1 MPSKT
6 EFYRQMA
13 DHVATQLTG
22 SWQEWAGFL
31 TTAARL
37 YKYPFHEQ
45 LLIYAQRP
53 DATACAEYDLWNEKM
68 GRYVRRGS
76 KGIALVDDS
85 GDRPRLR
92 YVFDISDTG
101 TREHSRTPWLWQL
114 EERHLDSVQAML
126 ERTYDV
132 SGDDLAGQLTEVA
145 GKLAEEY
152 WTEHQQDFFYIVDG
166 SFLEEYD
173 EYNIGVQFK
182 AAATVSITYALMSR
196 CGLEPERY
204 FDHEDFMAIFDFNT
218 PSTIGALGTAV
229 SQLGQQVLRQIGVT
243 VRNAEREANQER
255 SKQDE
260 QSHDLHPERRLSDS
274 RPEAEPAAGET
285 PGQVRKDEESLPER
299 TSSHPLQ
306 PDVAEREAV
315 PAPHRDQRDRPEQT
329 GADDAPA
336 GEGSGSHRGTESQR
350 SHEVGGADEHL
361 QSPGRGDPDGGAY
374 QQLTLNLF
382 LSEAEQIQSIDEAEN
397 VAHTSSAFS
406 FAQNDID
413 HVLRLGGNTDRQ
425 RERVVAAFEKQ
436 KTTAEIA
443 EILKTLYH
451 GGNGLGSVSAW
462 YAEDGIHLSHGKSV
476 RYDRSAKVISWESAA
491 ERIGELLES
500 GQFASNVELAEAA
513 GYERSLLAE
522 KLWHLYHDFSDKAR
536 DSGYLSCLSGIQRTG
551 FPEETAWLT
560 EQLNS
565 PEFRQTLA
573 EEYAAFWTAYQQD
586 RELLRFHYHKPREIW
601 ESLQDLSLPR
611 KSFSSEMQDV
621 PAVKQF
627 ITEDEIDAAM
637 TGGSGIEGGKG
648 RIFTF
653 FKNPHTDKEKVDFLK
668 SEYGIGGHSHALSG
682 AMGSNEDHDGKGL
695 HYKKDGCPDMH
706 FTWEKVAK
714 RITGLIQKGRYLTE
728 QEQAQYDKIQAEKAL
743 AEEDALQAQQPT
755 PEIWEY
761 NGVKERHSD
770 DIVLYQMGDFFELYG
785 EDAKTAAA
793 ELDFHL
799 TTRAIPGGGR
809 VEMCGFPA
817 NRLEQVVEHLRDQ
830 HDVTISAVPE
840 GGRERQEYSMLSID
854 HEAEQHINAQEA
866 EFGADGTRVFRDM
879 EPEQAT
885 PTIRE
890 LYEKYKPIVME
901 AVTQDTRYRNACGH
915 SDYENAMIECN
926 AAVRRTIL
934 DSHDI
939 ELIRLF
945 SDVPE
950 FRQWLHREVADETYP
965 KLHELLRPLSQE
977 DIDSALCAWNGNIE
991 SKHAV
996 VRYMKDHA
1004 REKDTAAWLA
1014 QEYGGSNSLFVV
1026 RAGSPEEMQLPWPKV
1041 QRRLAQLIQEDRF
1054 YTEEEQDRFDN
1065 IDPIAIREALEER
1078 GIVNGQVAD
1087 PEKLDND
1094 PFIQRVMSDAEQ
1106 IAAAEA
1112 EQTSEVSISDEE
1124 YDAVRSPIPQR
1135 TSYDPATPVYAVGDT
1150 VYIEDDAY
1158 QITELRDDTVQ
1169 LLPTGMVYPI
1179 YRAERKEQ
1187 FEQLLRADR
1196 RNAYYTEF
1204 LPIDPDKA
1212 DQDLRDVLAHGLMD
1226 EADKKQVSTLLQ
1238 SGRSNSEIAYWLSR
1252 AYPREIETLDL
1263 ETGDIADY
1271 RTTAQGMELE
1281 VLDAEEKRLAVL
1293 YIRWDEVAP
1302 LLRGMYARQ
1311 LDGFGQEQPQPS
1323 AESPAF
1329 HSETVAVYP
1338 GDKNNLP
1345 YDVVVERLHIEEPEP
1360 PAPVTEPEKTFEE
1373 VLDEHPVSIPVN
1385 GQWQTFPNARA
1396 AEEASYEEYKAN
1408 LRHNAQNFRITDAH
1422 LGEGGPKAKFQA
1434 NIEAIKL
1441 LKHLEET
1448 TGQATPEQQEILSRY
1463 VGWGGLADA
1472 FDPEKP
1478 AWAAEY
1484 AQLKELL
1491 TPEEYAA
1498 ARSSTLNAHYTSPTV
1513 IQAIYEAVGRM
1524 GFETG
1529 NILEPSCGVGNFF
1542 GMLPEK
1548 MRNSRLYGVEL
1559 DSISGRIAKQLYPK
1573 ADITVA
1579 GFETTDRRDFYDLA
1593 IGNVPFGQYQVR
1605 DKAYDKLNF
1614 SIHNY
1619 FFAKALDQVRPGGV
1633 VAFVTSRYTMD
1644 AKDSTVR
1651 RYLAQRAELLGAIR
1665 LPNDAFKKNAGAE
1678 VVSDII
1684 FLQKRDRPLDIVPEW
1699 TQTGQTEDG
1708 FAINR
1713 YFLDHPEMVLGR
1725 QEPESTAHGMDYTVN
1740 PIEGL
1745 ELADQLHDA
1754 VKHIR
1759 GTYQEA
1765 DLPELGEGEA
1775 IDTSIPADPNV
1786 KNYSYTVVDGDVYF
1800 RENSRMVRPDLNATA
1815 EARVQGLVGLRECV
1829 QQLIDL
1835 QMDAATPDSA
1845 IRDKQAELNRLY
1857 DSFSAKYGLIND
1869 RANRLAFADDSS
1881 YYLLCALEVIDED
1894 GKLERKADMFTKR
1907 TIKPHKAVETVDTA
1921 SEALAVSI
1929 AERACVDMA
1938 YMSELTGKTSDELAA
1953 ELQGVI
1959 FRVPGQVEKDG
1970 TPHYVTADEY
1980 LSGNVRRKL
1989 RQAQRAAQQ
1998 DPSFAANVEAL
2009 TAAQPKDLDASEIEV
2024 RLGATW
2030 IDKEYIQQFMYET
2043 FDTPFY
2049 MQRNIEVN
2057 YTPFT
2062 AEWQITG
2069 KSSISQNNVAAYT
2082 TYGTSRA
2089 NAYKILEDSLNL
2101 RDVRIYDTVEDAD
2114 GRERRVLN
2122 AKETTLAAQKQQA
2135 IRDAFKDWI
2144 WKDPDRR
2151 QALVRQY
2158 NEEMNSTRPRE
2169 YDGGHITFGGMNP
2182 AITLREH
2189 QKNAIAHVLYGG
2201 NTLLAHEVGA
2211 GKTFEMVAAA
2221 MESKRLG
2228 LCQKS
2233 LFVVPNHLTEQWA
2246 SEFLR
2251 LYPSANILVTT
2262 KKDFETHNRKKFC
2275 ARIATGD
2282 YDAIIMGHSQF
2293 EKIPISRERQER
2305 LLYEQIDEITE
2316 GIAEVQAS
2324 GGERFTVKQLERTR
2338 KSLEARLEKLQA
2350 ESRKDDVVTFEQLGV
2365 DRLFVDEAHNYKNL
2379 FLYTKMRNVAGLST
2393 SDAQKSSDMFA
2404 KCRYMDEIT
2413 GNRGVIFAT
2422 GTPVSNSM
2430 TELYTMQRYLQYD
2443 RLQELNMTHFDCWA
2457 SRFGETVTALE
2468 LAPEGT
2474 GYRARTRFS
2483 KFFNLP
2489 ELMNL
2494 FKEVADIKTADQLN
2508 LPTPE
2513 VEYHNI
2519 VAQPTEHQQEMVK
2532 ALSER
2537 ASEVHRGSVDPSV
2550 DNMLKITSDGR
2561 KLGLDQR
2568 IINQLLPDEPGTKVN
2583 QCVDNIMQIWRDGDA
2598 DKLTQLVFCDIS
2610 TPQAAPSKKA
2620 AKQLDNP
2627 LLHGLEEAIPLDE
2640 PEPAFTIYED
2650 IRQKLIAQGMP
2661 ADQIAFIHE
2670 ANTEVRKKELFSKV
2684 RTGQVRVLLGS
2695 TAKMGA
2701 GTNVQ
2706 DRLVA
2711 LHDLD
2716 CPWRPGDLAQRKGRI
2731 ERQGNQNPLV
2741 HVYRYVTE
2749 GTFDAYLWQTV
2760 ENKQKFIS
2768 QIMTS
2773 KSPVRSCDDVDE
2785 TALSFAEIK
2794 ALCAGDPRIKER
2806 MDLDVE
2812 VAKLK
2817 LMKADHQS
2825 KQYRL
2830 EDQLLK
2836 YFPQEIE
2843 TNKGYIQGF
2852 EVDLETLVA
2861 HPHPADGFA
2870 GMEIRGDVLTDKEN
2884 AGAALLDACK
2894 EVKTSDP
2901 VQIGSYRGFIM
2912 SVEFEAW
2919 KQEYTL
2925 LLKGQMTHR
2934 ATLGTDPRGNL
2945 TRIDN
2950 ALAQM
2955 PQRLEAVKNQLENL
2969 YQQQAAA
2976 KEEVGKPFP
2985 FEDDLRI
2992 KSARLVELDTLLNI
3006 DGKGHA
3012 QPETVAAK
3020 SARPSVL
3027 DSLKRPVPPRSPEK
3041 KPKQH
3046 EEVR

>member
-1 MPSKT
+1 M
-6 EFYRQMA
+6 
-13 DHVATQLTG
+13 
-22 SWQEWAGFL
+22 
-31 TTAARL
+31 
-37 YKYPFHEQ
+37 
-45 LLIYAQRP
+45 
-53 DATACAEYDLWNEKM
+53 
-68 GRYVRRGS
+68 
-76 KGIALVDDS
+76 
-85 GDRPRLR
+85 
-92 YVFDISDTG
+92 
-101 TREHSRTPWLWQL
+101 
-114 EERHLDSVQAML
+114 
-126 ERTYDV
+126 
-132 SGDDLAGQLTEVA
+132 
-145 GKLAEEY
+145 
-152 WTEHQQDFFYIVDG
+152 
-166 SFLEEYD
+166 
-173 EYNIGVQFK
+173 
-182 AAATVSITYALMSR
+182 
-196 CGLEPERY
+196 
-204 FDHEDFMAIFDFNT
+204 
-218 PSTIGALGTAV
+218 
-229 SQLGQQVLRQIGVT
+229 
-243 VRNAEREANQER
+243 
-255 SKQDE
+255 
-260 QSHDLHPERRLSDS
+260 
-274 RPEAEPAAGET
+274 
-285 PGQVRKDEESLPER
+285 
-299 TSSHPLQ
+299 
-306 PDVAEREAV
+306 
-315 PAPHRDQRDRPEQT
+315 
-329 GADDAPA
+329 
-336 GEGSGSHRGTESQR
+336 
-350 SHEVGGADEHL
+350 
-361 QSPGRGDPDGGAY
+361 
-374 QQLTLNLF
+374 
-382 LSEAEQIQSIDEAEN
+382 
-397 VAHTSSAFS
+397 
-406 FAQNDID
+406 
-413 HVLRLGGNTDRQ
+413 
-425 RERVVAAFEKQ
+425 VVAFEKQ

-476 RYDRSAKVISWESAA
+476 RYDRSAQVISWESAA

-513 GYERSLLAE
+513 GYERSLLSE
-522 KLWHLYHDFSDKAR
+522 KLWHLYHDFSEEAR
-536 DSGYLSCLSGIQRTG
+536 DSGCLSCLSGIQRTG
-551 FPEETAWLT
+551 FPEETAWLA
-560 EQLNS
+560 EQLS
-565 PEFRQTLA
+565 DPAFRQTLK

-601 ESLQDLSLPR
+601 ENLKDLSLPR
-611 KSFSSEMQDV
+611 RTFSSDLSQV
-621 PAVKQF
+621 PTVQHF

-637 TGGSGIEGGKG
+637 TGGSSFAGGKG
-648 RIFTF
+648 RIYAF
-653 FKNPHTDKEKVDFLK
+653 FMENHTDKEKVRFLK
-668 SEYGIGGHSHALSG
+668 DEYGIGGRSHALSG
-682 AMGSNEDHDGKGL
+682 ATHSGEDHDGKGL
-695 HYKKDGCPDMH
+695 HYKKQDCPDVH
-706 FTWEKVAK
+706 LNWEKVAK
-714 RITGLIQKGRYLTE
+714 RITSLVQKDRYLTE
-728 QEQAQYDKIQAEKAL
+728 QEQAQYDKIQAEKEL
-743 AEEDALQAQQPT
+743 VEEDAIQAQQPEMEEET
-755 PEIWEY
+755 PKPTLGE
-761 NGVKERHSD
+761 
-770 DIVLYQMGDFFELYG
+770 QFEQY
-785 EDAKTAAA
+785 KPVVTAA
-793 ELDFHL
+793 
-799 TTRAIPGGGR
+799 
-809 VEMCGFPA
+809 
-817 NRLEQVVEHLRDQ
+817 
-830 HDVTISAVPE
+830 ISE
-840 GGRERQEYSMLSID
+840 
-854 HEAEQHINAQEA
+854 
-866 EFGADGTRVFRDM
+866 
-879 EPEQAT
+879 
-885 PTIRE
+885 
-890 LYEKYKPIVME
+890 
-901 AVTQDTRYRNACGH
+901 DTAYRNACGH
-915 SDYENAMIECN
+915 SDRENAVIEGN
-926 AAVRRTIL
+926 AAVRRAVVGSK
-934 DSHDI
+934 DM
-939 ELIRLF
+939 ELIRLY

-950 FRQWLHREVADETYP
+950 FRQRLHREVIDETYP

-977 DIDSALCAWNGNIE
+977 DIDTALCAWNGNIE

-996 VRYMKDHA
+996 IRYMKDHA

-1014 QEYGGSNSLFVV
+1014 QEYGGSNSNSLFVV
-1026 RAGSPEEMQLPWPKV
+1026 RAGSPEETQLPWPKV
-1041 QRRLAQLIQEDRF
+1041 QRRIAQLIQEDRF
-1054 YTEEEQDRFDN
+1054 YTEEEQNRFDD
-1065 IDPIAIREALEER
+1065 IDPIAIRETLEER
-1078 GIVNGQVAD
+1078 GIVNGQVTD
-1087 PEKLDND
+1087 PEKLDNA
-1094 PFIQRVMSDAEQ
+1094 PFIQQVMSDAEQ
-1106 IAAAEA
+1106 IADAET

-1124 YDAVRSPIPQR
+1124 YDAVRRPIPQR
-1135 TSYDPATPVYAVGDT
+1135 TSYDPAAPVYAVGDT

-1158 QITELRDDTVQ
+1158 QITELREDTVQ

-1204 LPIDPDKA
+1204 LPIDPDKT

-1226 EADKKQVSTLLQ
+1226 EADKKQISTLLQ

-1252 AYPREIETLDL
+1252 AYSGEIETLNL

-1271 RTTAQGMELE
+1271 RTTAQGIELE
-1281 VLDAEEKRLAVL
+1281 VMDAEEKRLAML
-1293 YIRWDEVAP
+1293 YFRWDEVAP

-1311 LDGFGQEQPQPS
+1311 QDGLGQEQPQP
-1323 AESPAF
+1323 ATESSTF
-1329 HSETVAVYP
+1329 HSETMAVYP

-1373 VLDEHPVSIPVN
+1373 VLDEHPVSIQVN
-1385 GQWQTFPNARA
+1385 GQWQTFPNAKA

-1408 LRHNAQNFRITDAH
+1408 LRRNAKNFRITDEH

-1434 NIEAIKL
+1434 NVNAIRL
-1441 LKHLEET
+1441 LKELEAA
-1448 TGQATPEQQEILSRY
+1448 GQQASPEQQEVLSRY
-1463 VGWGGLADA
+1463 VGWGGLSDA

-1478 AWAAEY
+1478 AWALEY

-1513 IQAIYEAVGRM
+1513 IQAIYEAVDRM

-1529 NILEPSCGVGNFF
+1529 NILEPSMGVGNFF
-1542 GMLPEK
+1542 GMLPEE

-1559 DSISGRIAKQLYPK
+1559 DPVSGRIAKQLYPK
-1573 ADITVA
+1573 ADITVG
-1579 GFETTDRRDFYDLA
+1579 GFETTDRRDFFDLA
-1593 IGNVPFGQYQVR
+1593 IGNVPFGQYQVN
-1605 DKAYDKLNF
+1605 DKAYNKLNF

-1665 LPNDAFKKNAGAE
+1665 LPNNAFKANAGTE

-1684 FLQKRDRPLDIVPEW
+1684 FLQKRDRPLDIAPEW
-1699 TQTGQTEDG
+1699 TQTGIIRVPAKSQDFVGEGGATEQASFSPQGGNEQSQSATTQDG
-1708 FAINR
+1708 FTINR

-1754 VKHIR
+1754 VKYIR

-1765 DLPELGEGEA
+1765 ELPELGEGEA

-1786 KNYSYTVVDGDVYF
+1786 KSYSYTVVDGAVYF

-1815 EARVQGLVGLRECV
+1815 EARIKGMVRLRDCV
-1829 QQLIDL
+1829 QELIDL
-1835 QMDAATPDSA
+1835 QMDAATPDSD
-1845 IRDKQAELNRLY
+1845 IREKQMELNQLY
-1857 DSFSAKYGLIND
+1857 DDFSAKYGLIND
-1869 RANRLAFADDSS
+1869 RGNRLAFADDSS
-1881 YYLLCALEVIDED
+1881 YYLLCALEVIDEN
-1894 GKLERKADMFTKR
+1894 GQLKHKADMFTKR
-1907 TIKPHKAVETVDTA
+1907 TIKPHEAVTSVDTA

-1929 AERACVDMA
+1929 AEKARVDME
-1938 YMSELTGKTSDELAA
+1938 YMEQLTGKTSDELAA

-1959 FRVPGQVEKDG
+1959 FRLPGPVPEGERP
-1970 TPHYVTADEY
+1970 TYVTADEY

-1998 DPSFAANVEAL
+1998 DPAFAINVEAL

-2030 IDKEYIQQFMYET
+2030 IDKKYIQQFMYET
-2043 FDTPFY
+2043 FNTPNY
-2049 MQRNIEVN
+2049 LQRAIQVN
-2057 YTPFT
+2057 YTSYT

-2069 KSSISQNNVAAYT
+2069 KSSVSENNVAAYT

-2114 GRERRVLN
+2114 GKERRVLN

-2135 IRDAFKDWI
+2135 IRDAFRDWI
-2144 WKDPDRR
+2144 WRDPERR
-2151 QALVRQY
+2151 QTLVRQY

-2169 YDGGHITFGGMNP
+2169 YDGSHITFGGMNP
-2182 AITLREH
+2182 SITLRDH
-2189 QKNAIAHVLYGG
+2189 QLGAIAHVLYGG

-2251 LYPSANILVTT
+2251 LYPSAKILVTT
-2262 KKDFETHNRKKFC
+2262 RKDFETHNRKKFC

-2282 YDAIIMGHSQF
+2282 YDAVIIGHSQF

-2413 GNRGVIFAT
+2413 GSRGVIFAT

-2443 RLQELNMTHFDCWA
+2443 RLQELSMTHFDCWA
-2457 SRFGETVTALE
+2457 SRFGETTTALE

-2494 FKEVADIKTADQLN
+2494 FKEVADIKTADQLH

-2519 VAQPTEHQQEMVK
+2519 VAQPTEHQKEMVQV
-2532 ALSER
+2532 LSER
-2537 ASEVHRGSVDPSV
+2537 ASRVHSGSVDPSE
-2550 DNMLKITSDGR
+2550 DNMLKITGDGR

-2583 QCVDNIMQIWRDGDA
+2583 QCVGNIMQIWRDGEA

-2610 TPQAAPSKKA
+2610 TPQAAPSKKT
-2620 AKQLDNP
+2620 AKALDNP
-2627 LLHGLEEAIPLDE
+2627 TLHALEQAVPLDE

-2670 ANTEVRKKELFSKV
+2670 AKTEVQKKELFSKV

-2695 TAKMGA
+2695 TSKMGA

-2812 VAKLK
+2812 VARLK

-2843 TNKGYIQGF
+2843 TNKGFIKGF
-2852 EVDLETLVA
+2852 EADLETLAA
-2861 HPHPADGFA
+2861 HPHPEDGFA

-2894 EVKTSDP
+2894 EVKGSEP
-2901 VQIGSYRGFIM
+2901 VQIGSYRGFTM
-2912 SVEFEAW
+2912 SVEFSAW

-2934 ATLGTDPRGNL
+2934 ASLGTDPRGNL

-2955 PQRLEAVKNQLENL
+2955 PQRLEAVKNQLDNL

-2976 KEEVGKPFP
+2976 KEEIGKPFP
-2985 FEDDLRI
+2985 FEDDLRV

-3012 QPETVAAK
+3012 QPETVVAK

>member
-1 MPSKT
+1 MPTKA
-6 EFYRQMA
+6 ELYAQMA
-13 DHVATQLTG
+13 DKVATQLTG

-31 TTAARL
+31 TTASRL

-45 LLIYAQRP
+45 LMIYAQRP

-114 EERHLDSVQAML
+114 EERHLDSVQVML

-229 SQLGQQVLRQIGVT
+229 SQINQQVLRQIGVT

-260 QSHDLHPERRLSDS
+260 QSHDLYPERRLSDS

-285 PGQVRKDEESLPER
+285 PGQVRKDEENLPQG
-299 TSSHPLQ
+299 TPSHPLQ

-315 PAPHRDQRDRPEQT
+315 PAPSGDRRDRPEQT

-350 SHEVGGADEHL
+350 SYEVGGADEHL
-361 QSPGRGDPDGGAY
+361 QSPGRGNPDGGAY

-476 RYDRSAKVISWESAA
+476 RYDRSAQVISWESAA

-513 GYERSLLAE
+513 GYERSLLSE
-522 KLWHLYHDFSDKAR
+522 KLWYLYHDLSDDAR
-536 DSGYLSCLSGIQRTG
+536 EAGYLSRLSEIKGNG
-551 FPEETAWLT
+551 FPEETRRLT
-560 EQLNS
+560 EQLS
-565 PEFRQTLA
+565 DPAFRQTLK
-573 EEYAAFWTAYQQD
+573 EEYAAFWTAYQQNRD
-586 RELLRFHYHKPREIW
+586 LLRFHYHRPREIW
-601 ESLQDLSLPR
+601 ENLKDLDLPRRTFSSDLS
-611 KSFSSEMQDV
+611 QV
-621 PAVKQF
+621 PTVQHF

-637 TGGSGIEGGKG
+637 TSGSSFAGGKG
-648 RIFTF
+648 RIYAF
-653 FKNPHTDKEKVDFLK
+653 FMENHTDKEKVRFLK
-668 SEYGIGGHSHALSG
+668 DEYGIGGRSHALSG
-682 AMGSNEDHDGKGL
+682 ATHSGEDHDGKGL
-695 HYKKDGCPDMH
+695 HYKKQDCPDVH
-706 FTWEKVAK
+706 LNWEKVAK
-714 RITGLIQKGRYLTE
+714 RITSLVQKDRYLTE
-728 QEQAQYDKIQAEKAL
+728 QEQAQYDKIQSEQEL
-743 AEEDALQAQQPT
+743 AEEDAIQAQQPEVEEET
-755 PEIWEY
+755 PKPTLGE
-761 NGVKERHSD
+761 
-770 DIVLYQMGDFFELYG
+770 QFEQYKPVVTAAIS
-785 EDAKTAAA
+785 EDAA
-793 ELDFHL
+793 
-799 TTRAIPGGGR
+799 
-809 VEMCGFPA
+809 
-817 NRLEQVVEHLRDQ
+817 
-830 HDVTISAVPE
+830 
-840 GGRERQEYSMLSID
+840 
-854 HEAEQHINAQEA
+854 
-866 EFGADGTRVFRDM
+866 
-879 EPEQAT
+879 
-885 PTIRE
+885 
-890 LYEKYKPIVME
+890 
-901 AVTQDTRYRNACGH
+901 YRNACGH
-915 SDYENAMIECN
+915 SDRENAVIEGN
-926 AAVRRTIL
+926 AAVRRAIL
-934 DSHDI
+934 GSKDM
-939 ELIRLF
+939 ELIRLY
-945 SDVPE
+945 SDIPE
-950 FRQWLHREVADETYP
+950 FRQRLHREVIDKTYP

-977 DIDSALCAWNGNIE
+977 DIDTALCAWNGNIE
-991 SKHAV
+991 SKQAV

-1026 RAGSPEEMQLPWPKV
+1026 RAGSPEETQLPWPKV

-1054 YTEEEQDRFDN
+1054 YTEEEQDRFDH

-1094 PFIQRVMSDAEQ
+1094 PFIQQVMSDAEQ
-1106 IAAAEA
+1106 IAAAET
-1112 EQTSEVSISDEE
+1112 EQTSEGSISDEE
-1124 YDAVRSPIPQR
+1124 YDAVRRPTPQR

-1226 EADKKQVSTLLQ
+1226 EADKQQISTLLQ

-1252 AYPREIETLDL
+1252 AYSGEIETLNL

-1293 YIRWDEVAP
+1293 YFRWDEVAP

-1311 LDGFGQEQPQPS
+1311 LDGFGQERPEPA
-1323 AESPAF
+1323 AESPTF

-1345 YDVVVERLHIEEPEP
+1345 YDVVERLHIEEPEP

-1373 VLDEHPVSIPVN
+1373 VLDEHPVSIQVN
-1385 GQWQTFPNARA
+1385 GQWQTFPNAKA

-1408 LRHNAQNFRITDAH
+1408 LRRNAQNFRITDEH

-1434 NIEAIKL
+1434 NINAIRL
-1441 LKHLEET
+1441 LKELEVA
-1448 TGQATPEQQEILSRY
+1448 GQQASPEQQEVLSRY

-1472 FDPEKP
+1472 FDPEKS
-1478 AWAAEY
+1478 AWVSEY

-1513 IQAIYEAVGRM
+1513 IQAIYEAVSRM

-1529 NILEPSCGVGNFF
+1529 NILEPSMGVGNFF
-1542 GMLPEK
+1542 GMLPEE

-1559 DSISGRIAKQLYPK
+1559 DSISGRIAQQLYPK
-1573 ADITVA
+1573 ADITVG
-1579 GFETTDRRDFYDLA
+1579 GFETTDRRDFFDLA
-1593 IGNVPFGQYQVR
+1593 IGNVPFGQYQVN
-1605 DKAYDKLNF
+1605 DKAYNKLNF

-1713 YFLDHPEMVLGR
+1713 YFIDHPEMVLGR
-1725 QEPESTAHGMDYTVN
+1725 QEPVSTAHGMDYTVN

-1745 ELADQLHDA
+1745 ELSDQLHDA
-1754 VKHIR
+1754 VKYIH

-1765 DLPELGEGEA
+1765 ELPELGEGEA

-1786 KNYSYTVVDGDVYF
+1786 KNYSYSIVDGQVYY

-1815 EARVQGLVGLRECV
+1815 EARVKGLVGLRNCV
-1829 QQLIDL
+1829 QELIDL
-1835 QMDAATPDSA
+1835 QMDAAVPDSA
-1845 IRDKQAELNRLY
+1845 IQEKQAELNRLY
-1857 DSFSAKYGLIND
+1857 DSFSARYGLIND
-1869 RANRLAFADDSS
+1869 RANRLAYADDSS

-1907 TIKPHKAVETVDTA
+1907 TIKPHQAVAVVDTA

-1929 AERACVDMA
+1929 SEKACVDMG
-1938 YMSELTGKTSDELAA
+1938 YMSQLTGKTKEELAG

-1959 FRVPGQVEKDG
+1959 FRVPGQLEQDG

-1998 DPSFAANVEAL
+1998 DPSFAVNVEAL

-2043 FDTPFY
+2043 FNTPFY
-2049 MQRNIEVN
+2049 LQRSIEVN
-2057 YTPFT
+2057 YSSFT
-2062 AEWQITG
+2062 AEWQIKG
-2069 KSSISQNNVAAYT
+2069 KSSVSYNDVAAYT

-2101 RDVRIYDTVEDAD
+2101 RDVRIYDTIEDAD
-2114 GRERRVLN
+2114 GKERRVLN

-2135 IRDAFKDWI
+2135 IREAFKDWI
-2144 WKDPDRR
+2144 WRDPERR
-2151 QALVRQY
+2151 QTLVRQY

-2169 YDGGHITFGGMNP
+2169 YDGSHITFGGMNP

-2189 QKNAIAHVLYGG
+2189 QKSAIAHVLYGG

-2221 MESKRLG
+2221 MEAKRLG

-2293 EKIPISRERQER
+2293 ERIPISRERQER
-2305 LLYEQIDEITE
+2305 LLYDQIDEITE

-2350 ESRKDDVVTFEQLGV
+2350 EGRKDDVVTFEQLGV

-2430 TELYTMQRYLQYD
+2430 TELYTMQRYLQYE

-2537 ASEVHRGSVDPSV
+2537 ASLVHSGTVDPSQ
-2550 DNMLKITSDGR
+2550 DNMLKI
-2561 KLGLDQR
+2561 
-2568 IINQLLPDEPGTKVN
+2568 
-2583 QCVDNIMQIWRDGDA
+2583 
-2598 DKLTQLVFCDIS
+2598 
-2610 TPQAAPSKKA
+2610 
-2620 AKQLDNP
+2620 
-2627 LLHGLEEAIPLDE
+2627 
-2640 PEPAFTIYED
+2640 
-2650 IRQKLIAQGMP
+2650 
-2661 ADQIAFIHE
+2661 
-2670 ANTEVRKKELFSKV
+2670 VR
-2684 RTGQVRVLLGS
+2684 
-2695 TAKMGA
+2695 
-2701 GTNVQ
+2701 
-2706 DRLVA
+2706 
-2711 LHDLD
+2711 
-2716 CPWRPGDLAQRKGRI
+2716 C
-2731 ERQGNQNPLV
+2731 
-2741 HVYRYVTE
+2741 
-2749 GTFDAYLWQTV
+2749 
-2760 ENKQKFIS
+2760 
-2768 QIMTS
+2768 
-2773 KSPVRSCDDVDE
+2773 
-2785 TALSFAEIK
+2785 
-2794 ALCAGDPRIKER
+2794 
-2806 MDLDVE
+2806 
-2812 VAKLK
+2812 
-2817 LMKADHQS
+2817 
-2825 KQYRL
+2825 
-2830 EDQLLK
+2830 
-2836 YFPQEIE
+2836 
-2843 TNKGYIQGF
+2843 
-2852 EVDLETLVA
+2852 
-2861 HPHPADGFA
+2861 
-2870 GMEIRGDVLTDKEN
+2870 
-2884 AGAALLDACK
+2884 
-2894 EVKTSDP
+2894 
-2901 VQIGSYRGFIM
+2901 
-2912 SVEFEAW
+2912 
-2919 KQEYTL
+2919 
-2925 LLKGQMTHR
+2925 
-2934 ATLGTDPRGNL
+2934 
-2945 TRIDN
+2945 
-2950 ALAQM
+2950 
-2955 PQRLEAVKNQLENL
+2955 
-2969 YQQQAAA
+2969 
-2976 KEEVGKPFP
+2976 
-2985 FEDDLRI
+2985 
-2992 KSARLVELDTLLNI
+2992 
-3006 DGKGHA
+3006 
-3012 QPETVAAK
+3012 
-3020 SARPSVL
+3020 
-3027 DSLKRPVPPRSPEK
+3027 
-3041 KPKQH
+3041 
-3046 EEVR
+3046 